1 MKEIYILIIILIF
14 SCVVQKSIELV
25 PESNNHIRKLQ
36 DYEELSSYNGT
47 EPELD
52 SEFPPETQPL
62 TQPMTQIETEIV
74 KKYHEPIKTKPVL
87 KGFNLIKKEEKK
99 DDGPKEQSSLVVFFK
114 NVGDKSV
121 FKKYIF
127 FYITI
132 INNKVRLLE
141 NDNKNN
147 QKLVKA
153 VLNENSLSSDNVEYI
168 VEETEEIKQVI
179 EGKASAKMEQPNIIF
194 LGQDSTNNT
203 DIVKEIETLLNDTKT
218 SDITIMSEEVLED
231 ITNQDYEPNSIIYF
245 NVQDIKKSGSQSYRI
260 TGNFTIPFEMES
272 EKEVIIFHLPE
283 IDTFYATLSKIGYEI
298 YQMSFSIPDYIKTDL
313 NYAWANITERKI
325 IKKRRLEEKNKYYET
340 LEFSEKEKDQLSL
353 PKDTIKS
360 QSYGVKITSS
370 GGLSGG
376 AIAGIV
382 IACVFV
388 LVCLVFVIIFFMKPK
403 PQPKD
408 ISAIDFYNS
417 SLSVVQ
423 DK

>member
-1 MKEIYILIIILIF
+1 M
-14 SCVVQKSIELV
+14 
-25 PESNNHIRKLQ
+25 
-36 DYEELSSYNGT
+36 
-47 EPELD
+47 
-52 SEFPPETQPL
+52 TQPL

-99 DDGPKEQSSLVVFFK
+99 GDGPKEQSSLVVFFK

-121 FKKYIF
+121 FKKYIY

-194 LGQDSTNNT
+194 LGQDSTNST

-283 IDTFYATLSKIGYEI
+283 IDTFKATLSKIGYEI

-417 SLSVVQ
+417 SLSVIQ